1 MAHAIIFVDRAPRT
15 RALDLTSLHYTHFA
29 GAAKIA
35 SELRK
40 DGKDVLIVP
49 NCMNLSFAGIKQIIE
64 NNRENLLWVG
74 LSTTLMAM
82 RVTEQDREEYYNIW
96 SKSADPIMDID
107 FLVKK
112 VNDTLAIDVILWNK
126 KALGR
131 ISHLLE
137 SKYKVPF
144 IIGGGY
150 VSSIDTTGPLVHP
163 NMHVVQG
170 YAESYTKELTQAMS
184 VSPRQ
189 DVPYV
194 VNNAVYDN
202 TEFKD
207 SQIYWTDTD
216 LIEPNDWLPIE
227 VARGCA
233 FNCAYCNYP
242 RRGEFDSYRHA
253 ESMRE
258 ELIRNYEKYG
268 VTKYMLVD
276 DLYNDSKDKVRY
288 LYDNVWSRLPF
299 KPEWT
304 SFMRLDMFWAD
315 PESAEIVKASGAR
328 YGGFGIE
335 TLHDQAGKRI
345 GKGLGKKRI
354 IETLIM
360 LKKVWGN
367 QVLVGANMIAGLP
380 FEPIESI
387 NESIDWTMTTDLI
400 HGATWQHLGLIPPD
414 IKIVANSKLQ
424 PEPKN
429 RIDSDFDK
437 FGVKWLDGK
446 NWINSAGVTNSQ
458 SIEIVQR
465 YKPNNPWAGRFNQ
478 YLYAD
483 IRSAGVTH
491 EQIANVRTGGITEE
505 IMAESMRLTKHRINQ
520 RLNKLLK
527 ITDKQP
533 VL

>member
-1 MAHAIIFVDRAPRT
+1 M
-15 RALDLTSLHYTHFA
+15 
-29 GAAKIA
+29 G
-35 SELRK
+35 
-40 DGKDVLIVP
+40 
-49 NCMNLSFAGIKQIIE
+49 
-64 NNRENLLWVG
+64 
-74 LSTTLMAM
+74 M
-82 RVTEQDREEYYNIW
+82 RVTEQDREEYYKIW
-96 SKSADPIMDID
+96 TTSSDAILDID

-112 VNDTLAIDVILWNK
+112 VDNSLTTDVILWNA

-131 ISHLLE
+131 ISHMLS
-137 SKYKVPF
+137 SKYSVPF
-144 IIGGGY
+144 IIGGAA
-150 VSSIDTTGPLVHP
+150 VSSLDTTGPLVHP
-163 NMHVVQG
+163 NMHVVQN
-170 YAESYTKELTQAMS
+170 YAESYTKELTQALS
-184 VSPRQ
+184 TTPKQ
-189 DVPYV
+189 DIPYL
-194 VNNAVYDN
+194 VNNSVYDN

-242 RRGEFDSYRHA
+242 RRGEFESYRHA

-288 LYDNVWSRLPF
+288 LYDHVWSRLPF

-304 SFMRLDMFWAD
+304 SFMRLDMFWSD
-315 PESAEIVKASGAR
+315 PESAEMVKASGAR

-335 TLHDQAGKRI
+335 TLHNQAGKRI
-345 GKGLGKKRI
+345 GKGLGKERI
-354 IETLIM
+354 IETLTM
-360 LKKVWGN
+360 LKEVWGDE
-367 QVLVGANMIAGLP
+367 VLVGACMISGLP

-387 NESIDWTMTTDLI
+387 HETIDWTMTTDLL
-400 HGATWQHLGLIPPD
+400 HGATWQHLTLVSPD
-414 IKIVANSKLQ
+414 IKIIANSKLE

-437 FGVKWLDGK
+437 FGVKWLDGE

-458 SIEIVQR
+458 AMAAVLR

-491 EQIANVRTGGITEE
+491 EQISKVRTGGLTTED
-505 IMAESMRLTKHRINQ
+505 IDSSLVLTKHRISK
-520 RLNKLLK
+520 RLNKLLTIK
-527 ITDKQP
+527 
-533 VL
+533 V

>member
-15 RALDLTSLHYTHFA
+15 RELDLTSLHYTHFA

-64 NNRENLLWVG
+64 NNKENLLWVG
-74 LSTTLMAM
+74 LSTTLMGM

-96 SKSADPIMDID
+96 TKSSDAIIDID

-112 VNDTLAIDVILWNK
+112 VDDSLSTDVILWNT

-131 ISHLLE
+131 ISHMLA
-137 SKYKVPF
+137 SSYSVPF
-144 IIGGGY
+144 IIGGAA
-150 VSSIDTTGPLVHP
+150 VSSLDTTGPLVHP
-163 NMHVVQG
+163 NMHVVQN
-170 YAESYTKELTQAMS
+170 YAESYTKELNQALS
-184 VSPRQ
+184 SDPRK
-189 DVPYV
+189 DVPYL
-194 VNNAVYDN
+194 VNNSVYDN

-207 SQIYWTDTD
+207 SQIYWADTD
-216 LIEPNDWLPIE
+216 FIEPNDWLPIE

-242 RRGEFDSYRHA
+242 RRGEFESYRHA

-288 LYDNVWSRLPF
+288 LYDHVWSRLPF
-299 KPEWT
+299 NPEWT
-304 SFMRLDMFWAD
+304 SFMRLDMFWSD
-315 PESAEIVKASGAR
+315 PESADIIKASGAR

-335 TLHDQAGKRI
+335 TLHDQAGKKI
-345 GKGLGKKRI
+345 GKGLGSKRI
-354 IETLIM
+354 LETLAM
-360 LKKVWGN
+360 LKESWGD

-387 NESIDWTMTTDLI
+387 YESIDWTMTTDLI
-400 HGATWQHLGLIPPD
+400 HGSTWQHLTMIPPD
-414 IKIVANSKLQ
+414 NLKVLSNSKLQ

-446 NWINSAGVTNSQ
+446 NWINSVGVTNAMATKA
-458 SIEIVQR
+458 VQR
-465 YKPNNPWAGRFNQ
+465 YKPSNPWSGRFNQ

-491 EQIANVRTGGITEE
+491 EQIANVRTGGLTKEDIDSSLE
-505 IMAESMRLTKHRINQ
+505 LTKHRISK
-520 RLNKLLK
+520 RLNKLLTIK
-527 ITDKQP
+527 
-533 VL
+533 V